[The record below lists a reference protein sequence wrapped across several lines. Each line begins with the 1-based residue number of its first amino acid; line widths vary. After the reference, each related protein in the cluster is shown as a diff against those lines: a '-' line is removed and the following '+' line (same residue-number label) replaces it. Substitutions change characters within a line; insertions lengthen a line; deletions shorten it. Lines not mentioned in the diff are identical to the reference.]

1 MCFYSIKKAI
11 YEGHPHHINPQFN
24 ALIAL
29 SVEAQ
34 MPHARLPFPI
44 KTCLYKVYV
53 LISSIINISAI
64 QALANPA
71 HSKPNLLPQ
80 CSVGRD

>member
-1 MCFYSIKKAI
+1 MRV
-11 YEGHPHHINPQFN
+11 PFN
-24 ALIAL
+24 ALISL
-29 SVEAQ
+29 SAEA
-34 MPHARLPFPI
+34 MPHARLPLPI